1 MNFEKAREI
10 MEERQLVSRGIHAPA
25 VLEAMR
31 NVPRH
36 LFVKEAFQKSAYE
49 DHPLPIGEGQTISQ
63 PYMVALMTEL
73 LDLTKDSAVLEIG
86 TGSGYQTAILATL
99 ARQVYTVERFAPL
112 VEEAQKIFQQLHY
125 DNIQVLIGD
134 GTLGWSEHAPYDR
147 IIVTAGAPA
156 VPEAL
161 IAQLAENGKLVLP
174 VGDRFSQVLQILT
187 KREGRLHTEN
197 SCRCVFVKLI
207 GKDGWEN

>member
-49 DHPLPIGEGQTISQ
+49 DHPLQIGEGQTISQ

-197 SCRCVFVKLI
+197 SCHCVFVKLI